1 MRGFNRRL
9 SALNDE
15 SERSH
20 WLLFIFLV
28 LCVKLLIFRLDPFP
42 MFFLGD
48 SASYI
53 QTAVNGWIPPDRSF
67 TYGFIIRA
75 VAVAAHSLTPLIMLQ
90 VFTSGINAILVA
102 YLLHKFFAV
111 NTDLSFLCGLLC
123 AIEPQQLMY
132 ERYVMTEA
140 LSLFIFVCYL
150 TMIFHYIKKPG
161 LRLLAAVQMTG
172 TILISLRLS
181 YLPLVLMDAV
191 LVPLLIIPGLLRKY
205 SLKLRP
211 LGDLVGSAAA
221 VNPVIK
227 KVTIHLLVSVLL
239 TSAFHLGYRGLNGFL
254 THNPPSY
261 QYRSGTIILTAFL
274 PIVKPADFPRHDI
287 SSKIFGNLKYD
298 LNVRN
303 NRVLHH
309 WQQGGLI
316 ALISGAIPDPL
327 EADHVAGVTAFNAIK
342 RDPVG
347 AASVIIDTFADF
359 WNLGFLKGS
368 LVNDR
373 GDRPLPK
380 ELLETL
386 RGYFGLHAEDLPF
399 LKTFTNTYY
408 MDAWFWYLFLLCLPI
423 FAFLNFFI
431 CSTEVRGFV
440 FVVFLASLAT
450 VFVSST
456 FVEGVTVRYLHPLG
470 WLAFLVLG
478 PILDFLLVRY
488 NKRPGSL

>member
-1 MRGFNRRL
+1 M
-9 SALNDE
+9 SILNVE
-15 SERSH
+15 SERGR
-20 WLLFIFLV
+20 WLLFIFSV
-28 LCVKLLIFRLDPFP
+28 LCVKLLIFLLDPLP

-75 VAVAAHSLTPLIMLQ
+75 VAVAVHSLTPLVTLQ
-90 VFTSGINAILVA
+90 VFTSGINAIVVA
-102 YLLHKFFAV
+102 YLLHKFFKI
-111 NTDLSFLCGLLC
+111 NSNLSFICGLLC
-123 AIEPQQLMY
+123 AIEPHQLMY

-140 LSLFIFVCYL
+140 FSLFIFVCYL
-150 TMIFHYIKKPG
+150 TMIFHYMSKPR
-161 LRLLAAVQMTG
+161 LRLLAAVQITG

-181 YLPLVLMDAV
+181 YLPLVLIYTI

-205 SLKLRP
+205 SVELRP
-211 LGDLVGSAAA
+211 LRNFFGSAAA

-227 KVTIHLLVSVLL
+227 TVTIHLLFSVLL
-239 TSAFHLGYRGLNGFL
+239 TSAFHLGYRELNGFL
-254 THNPPSY
+254 TNNPPSY
-261 QYRSGTIILTAFL
+261 QYRSGTIVLTAFL
-274 PIVKPADFPRHDI
+274 PIVKPDDFPRHDI
-287 SSKIFGNLKYD
+287 SREIFGNVKYD

-309 WQQGGLI
+309 WHQGGLI
-316 ALISGAIPDPL
+316 DLISQAIPDPL

-347 AASVIIDTFADF
+347 AASVIVSTFADF

-368 LVNDR
+368 LLNDR

-386 RGYFGLHAEDLPF
+386 RNSFGLQAENLPF
-399 LKTFTNTYY
+399 LKTFTNSYY
-408 MDAWFWYLFLLCLPI
+408 MDAWFWYLLLLCSPL
-423 FAFLNFFI
+423 FAFLNLFI
-431 CSTEVRGFV
+431 CRTEVRSFV
-440 FVVFLASLAT
+440 FVVLLSSLT
-450 VFVSST
+450 VVIVSST

-478 PILDFLLVRY
+478 PLLDFLLLRHKKAPKQSTNTTPV
-488 NKRPGSL
+488 S